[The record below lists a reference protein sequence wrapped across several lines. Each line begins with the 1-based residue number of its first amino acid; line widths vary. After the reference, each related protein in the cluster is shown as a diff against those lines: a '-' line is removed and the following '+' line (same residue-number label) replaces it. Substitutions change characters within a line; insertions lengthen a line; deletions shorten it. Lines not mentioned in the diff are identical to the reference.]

1 MVMAQS
7 GDGIESLLIRDNEDD
22 IRSIIHA
29 ALKNNYGYHG
39 NICLPITH
47 NSEVPFQA

>member
-7 GDGIESLLIRDNEDD
+7 GDGIESLLIRYNEDD

-29 ALKNNYGYHG
+29 ALKNN
-39 NICLPITH
+39 
-47 NSEVPFQA
+47 